1 KDPEAIGSQIEVKK
15 DEQKKILA
23 RIEELTRY
31 IKAVNSYVE
40 NPTQEKQQGV
50 INASNGKIHD
60 DLKAIFDLAGE
71 KYQDNMV
78 FVSIH
83 VNSTSAAEQTSA
95 SGIRVFYKGNK
106 NQTYYL
112 DYDETARY
120 NFAKTLLDELNE
132 STDFSKKTSSPSL
145 DTRNLSVLRE
155 HNFVS
160 ALVEA
165 GFINNPNDLQK
176 LVEAQTREDIA
187 AGIYN
192 GIVAHFNKK

>member
-1 KDPEAIGSQIEVKK
+1 M
-15 DEQKKILA
+15 
-23 RIEELTRY
+23 
-31 IKAVNSYVE
+31 NSYVE
-40 NPTQEKQQGV
+40 NPTQEKQQGEL
-50 INASNGKIHD
+50 NASNGKIHD

-120 NFAKTLLDELNE
+120 NCNTLLDALNE
-132 STDFSKKTSSPSL
+132 VLIFLRASGPSL
-145 DTRNLSVLRE
+145 DTR
-155 HNFVS
+155 VS
-160 ALVEA
+160 A
-165 GFINNPNDLQK
+165 F
-176 LVEAQTREDIA
+176 
-187 AGIYN
+187 
-192 GIVAHFNKK
+192 